1 MLAGGDLPHCATTDH
16 DIPLSGR
23 NLLPLMSG
31 VCHTCHCGSGHR
43 WLDICNYTTLCHG
56 DDSGPTGNKAWGL
69 LVVFIGGSGPP
80 FKGAEPSG
88 PLPAEGWREIIRF
101 GPKDINQ
108 KAYYKVYGQE
118 SEIESDPFGTSR
130 RSTYEI
136 NEGKS
141 IFAAMVAVRGAD
153 KISPIIDSAADGID
167 TLPGTLGASRAPAVM
182 AEKGGI
188 VITGHAFDDPLRG
201 VAVITPGV
209 FTVLSFKAVSGDGMA
224 IGATNTTLSDGL
236 VGPIDVIG
244 TFIRG
249 SGNEVAIAISIR
261 PETPGGKNAAGTNGK
276 SPMPSI
282 APSVIPSRLNID
294 NPSDVPT
301 DAPTFLPSTDG
312 PLLRGSTQKHE
323 TEEEDVG
330 SAVTN
335 NITGEE
341 DGNTPK
347 CGDGTEIVL
356 GETFCYTKIDS
367 SGTYS
372 RNDVKNCSFF
382 ELGNTA
388 TRLKNH
394 CNVGVD
400 AGSALCP
407 ACKKYLDME
416 T

>member
-1 MLAGGDLPHCATTDH
+1 MQLDLQMIIISFYFLGATCFLSCLLFATVATAEVAIVGSTYATTRLYATAT
-16 DIPLSGR
+16 IQVPPETR
-23 NLLPLMSG
+23 P
-31 VCHTCHCGSGHR
+31 
-43 WLDICNYTTLCHG
+43 G
-56 DDSGPTGNKAWGL
+56 DL

-80 FKGAEPSG
+80 WKGVEPSG

-108 KAYYKVYGQE
+108 KAYYKVYGQKSE
-118 SEIESDPFGTSR
+118 SESDPFGMSR

-141 IFAAMVAVRGAD
+141 IFAAMLALRGAD
-153 KISPIIDSAADGID
+153 ITSPIIDSAADGID
-167 TLPGTLGASRAPAVM
+167 TLPGTLGGSRAPAVM

-201 VAVITPGV
+201 VAVITPDV

-224 IGATNTTLSDGL
+224 IGATNTTLFDGL

-261 PETPGGKNAAGTNGK
+261 PEKSGDKNAAGTNSK

-282 APSVIPSRLNID
+282 APSITPSLLNID
-294 NPSDVPT
+294 TPSDAPT
-301 DAPTFLPSTDG
+301 DAPTALLSMDG
-312 PLLRGSTQKHE
+312 PLSRGSTQKHE
-323 TEEEDVG
+323 IEEEGTG

-335 NITGEE
+335 NMQREE

-347 CGDGTEIVL
+347 CGDGTAIVL

-382 ELGNTA
+382 ELGNTT

-394 CNVGVD
+394 CSVGVG

-407 ACKKYLDME
+407 ACKKYLDMDK
-416 T
+416 